1 MPAELTVTAA
11 DSPRDRRR
19 FIQFAFERYRDDPLW
34 VPPLRHLQGRLLGR
48 KTAFFA
54 HAAMRLFLAR
64 RGERDVG
71 RIAAIH
77 NPRHNAQHG
86 DKVGFFGFFECDAG
100 DAQAA
105 AALLRAAQAWL
116 AQRGLDQM
124 RGPVNPSM
132 NAECGLLVDG
142 FDSPPMALMPYNPP
156 DYASLLEAA
165 GLARCKDLYAYLIE
179 RGKVDVGTEEHTRM
193 VRAAEVL
200 HRRYPSVSI
209 RSIQMGNFQQ
219 EVLRLTEVF
228 EQARRNNWGYVPLT
242 QAELLEMACEL
253 RQVIDPELV
262 LVAEVDGQPAGACM
276 AIPNLNG
283 GLAAARGRLWPL
295 GFLRFWRAM
304 RRVRQLR
311 IFGIA
316 TLEAYRHMGLTAM
329 MMLEIILRGI
339 SKGYLTAEAS
349 WVLEDNVM
357 SNRTIQN
364 LLAPRLYKTYRIY
377 EKAIGQTH

>member
-1 MPAELTVTAA
+1 
-11 DSPRDRRR
+11 
-19 FIQFAFERYRDDPLW
+19 
-34 VPPLRHLQGRLLGR
+34 
-48 KTAFFA
+48 
-54 HAAMRLFLAR
+54 
-64 RGERDVG
+64 
-71 RIAAIH
+71 
-77 NPRHNAQHG
+77 
-86 DKVGFFGFFECDAG
+86 
-100 DAQAA
+100 
-105 AALLRAAQAWL
+105 
-116 AQRGLDQM
+116 
-124 RGPVNPSM
+124 
-132 NAECGLLVDG
+132 
-142 FDSPPMALMPYNPP
+142 
-156 DYASLLEAA
+156 
-165 GLARCKDLYAYLIE
+165 
-179 RGKVDVGTEEHTRM
+179 
-193 VRAAEVL
+193 
-200 HRRYPSVSI
+200 
-209 RSIQMGNFQQ
+209 
-219 EVLRLTEVF
+219 
-228 EQARRNNWGYVPLT
+228 
-242 QAELLEMACEL
+242 
-253 RQVIDPELV
+253 VIDPELV